1 MKTLVRIEY
10 LLIGIF
16 FLYLYIAEG
25 HNLLL
30 AILLSLAP
38 DLSMLFY
45 KRNNRFG
52 AIVYNALH
60 VYFIPL
66 SILIL
71 DMIFIHHDLL
81 QAIMFIWLIHIS
93 LDRFFG
99 YGLKYETGFK
109 DTHMQRL

>member
-10 LLIGIF
+10 LLIGIL
-16 FLYLYIAEG
+16 FLCLYIVEG
-25 HNLLL
+25 YNLLL
-30 AILLSLAP
+30 ALVLSLAP

-45 KRNNRFG
+45 KRNNRIG
-52 AIVYNALH
+52 AIVYNVLH
-60 VYFIPL
+60 VYFVPL

-71 DMIFIHHDLL
+71 DMMFINHNLL
-81 QAIMFIWLIHIS
+81 RAILLIWLIHIS